1 MKSELY
7 RDIEGDD
14 TDSALALIAAGAD
27 PGNGEVWSN
36 GSTRSNLF
44 LAIRVGNTE
53 VSLALIEKGA
63 DLGNGEVWSNG
74 TTRSNLSHA
83 IEKGNTGVALAL
95 IAAGAD
101 LDNGE
106 VWSDGS
112 LANLYHA
119 IEKGNIEVA
128 LVLIEAGAQL
138 SASIYNEGINN
149 PEIAKAFFQR
159 LCQGDRFPSLSALT
173 MFSLSGVPNQ
183 EMIPPRVVEQY
194 NLYAKDK
201 AFLKEHGDKL
211 TPLSEKVAKECGV
224 PQKALSMLVR
234 CAAREGA
241 ESRQPRAP
249 GR

>member
-1 MKSELY
+1 M
-7 RDIEGDD
+7 
-14 TDSALALIAAGAD
+14 
-27 PGNGEVWSN
+27 
-36 GSTRSNLF
+36 
-44 LAIRVGNTE
+44 
-53 VSLALIEKGA
+53 
-63 DLGNGEVWSNG
+63 
-74 TTRSNLSHA
+74 
-83 IEKGNTGVALAL
+83 

-119 IEKGNIEVA
+119 IEKGNTEVA

-138 SASIYNEGINN
+138 SASIYNEGIKN
-149 PEIAKAFFQR
+149 PEIAKALIRR
-159 LCQGDRFPSLSALT
+159 LYRGECFPSLSALT

-183 EMIPPRVVEQY
+183 ETIPPRVVEQY

-224 PQKALSMLVR
+224 PQKALSMLVKR
-234 CAAREGA
+234 AASKGA
-241 ESRQPRAP
+241 ESRQNRAP